1 MTRWAG
7 LLAISL
13 VLAAGGCGPG
23 TASSLWPHAP
33 LGTVPDTHA
42 LAPTPTGPMPSL
54 KSAPPTEAVARRVN
68 EVAQRLLAA
77 NADLPLRPIFMAI
90 GSPEPEIFH
99 RDTSAVFV
107 SEGLANRCTTDAQ
120 LAAVLSNELGK
131 MVSTREAL
139 LVLRSRRSEREP
151 PVSLPI
157 GGDSGGTFGPADGT
171 RLAELGKFEQSTG
184 RGPAGGPPPTP
195 PDPQL
200 LARTY
205 LKRAGFTPADLD
217 AVAPLLSEAQKHS
230 DLELQINA
238 GPIRP
243 FVGP

>member
-1 MTRWAG
+1 MTRCAG
-7 LLAISL
+7 LLAVSL

-23 TASSLWPHAP
+23 AQSSLWPDAP
-33 LGTVPDTHA
+33 LGTVPNTQA
-42 LAPTPTGPMPSL
+42 LTPTPTGPMPSL
-54 KSAPPTEAVARRVN
+54 KSAPATEAVARRVN

-77 NADLPLRPIFMAI
+77 NADLPVRPIFMAI
-90 GSPEPEIFH
+90 GSPEPEVFH
-99 RDTSAVFV
+99 RDTSAVFI
-107 SEGLANRCTTDAQ
+107 SEGLANKCTSDAQ

-131 MVSTREAL
+131 MVATREAL
-139 LVLRSRRSEREP
+139 LMLPRGSEREP
-151 PVSLPI
+151 PPDLPI
-157 GGDSGGTFGPADGT
+157 GRESGGTFGPPDGT

-184 RGPAGGPPPTP
+184 RGPAGGPRHAP

-205 LKRAGFTPADLD
+205 LKRAGFAPADLD
-217 AVAPLLSEAQKHS
+217 AVAPLLNEAQKHS